1 MASLIDCCGVKGYT
15 LNTASASQLRMI
27 AKSVVKT
34 KLLILRPLMI
44 MSLAWDTAVGSHNI
58 FLRNYP
64 PISGIALISIICM
77 ISYEYVLSI

>member
-1 MASLIDCCGVKGYT
+1 MASLIDYCGVNGYT
-15 LNTASASQLRMI
+15 ANNASASQLRMI

-44 MSLAWDTAVGSHNI
+44 MPLAWDIAVGSRNI

-64 PISGIALISIICM
+64 PISGIALIFVI
-77 ISYEYVLSI
+77 

>member
-15 LNTASASQLRMI
+15 ANTASASQLRMI

-44 MSLAWDTAVGSHNI
+44 MPLAWDIAVGSRNI
-58 FLRNYP
+58 FLRDYP
-64 PISGIALISIICM
+64 PISGIALIFVI
-77 ISYEYVLSI
+77 

>member
-15 LNTASASQLRMI
+15 ANTASASQLRMI

-44 MSLAWDTAVGSHNI
+44 MPLTWILLLAVVI
-58 FLRNYP
+58 YFYV
-64 PISGIALISIICM
+64 IILQFQ
-77 ISYEYVLSI
+77 ELH